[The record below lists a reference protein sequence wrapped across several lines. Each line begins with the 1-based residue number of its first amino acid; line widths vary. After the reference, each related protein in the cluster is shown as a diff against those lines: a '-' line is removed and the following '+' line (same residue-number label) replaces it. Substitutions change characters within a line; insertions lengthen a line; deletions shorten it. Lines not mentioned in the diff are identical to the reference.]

1 MSGRTRNNEEH
12 LKLQDELTTPTT
24 ANYQHQ
30 QPTTH
35 QAAQPATDRNTLGTS
50 TSYSSISS
58 TTHLPPP
65 EYLTGS
71 QWQISHQP
79 NDLAQQQQQLGT
91 DYHPIPPHPL
101 TRNQRVRASLE
112 IEVIPSTA
120 APTPSEPEHPHQGLH
135 NSPDQKYPGH
145 PVNQADPTAHDRSNQ
160 PYQYY
165 NEPQEFK
172 PYPAELHPDHHSET
186 DAEGQSYD
194 DYDWDNDDDLEGDV
208 RFADLNDDK
217 DAGHHHRRRTLARR
231 FSPYSIVKVLI
242 TTFIGN
248 IILSLMF
255 IIPPLVLRYTGY
267 YQSGDT
273 PSAATTRYIYDNVA
287 AWLFWGSYNILA
299 SWVLNFM
306 TELIPRVIVLLVG
319 IVWGDVN
326 ETIKGRVETFH
337 TAKPWIKVIF
347 YSAMCWGSWEVIFN
361 GIYHLY
367 ALTENGQYRAPY
379 TETIHIIV
387 ELLFFFMLI
396 LSLEKLLLLTIS
408 MNFHQVAYADRIQ
421 KITRTFAVIDALKD
435 YRPKRKSFPMIPTSR
450 RPSGAI
456 LTMKGLASKKAS
468 PEPVTKS
475 KWWSRKPNP
484 TQEMQDKEK
493 AAIVD
498 PRGGDYE
505 AQMHQTERFNADYH
519 KGSPPQES
527 KGPAKLMRRNS
538 QTTFATL
545 AQRGASAAKIA
556 RAAMKD
562 PVSVVG
568 KKSGLKLDVNNPADA
583 RKLARKIYFGFKAD
597 STRTYLIP
605 SDFYPAFPT
614 HELAREAFSIFD
626 SDGNG
631 DISRTEVKNEIFRAY
646 KERRA
651 LANSLQDVG
660 HAIGRLDR
668 IMMAMAGIVFI
679 FIALSVVGIDYS
691 KALTSVYTVGIAAAF
706 IFKETAGNVFDA
718 IIMVFCTHPYD
729 TGDRVIMDND
739 GVDEVLV
746 VKRMG
751 LLVTV
756 FLRWDGTE
764 WFAPNSLLGQK
775 FIINLRRS
783 SNQFENATVQFGW
796 DTPLEKLD
804 ELEEKMNLWLQ
815 TDEQRR
821 FEPGTACVIQS
832 LVNQQYMEVTIG
844 MTHRENWQDWGGRWN
859 RRTAFHAALNHYS
872 RELGISFYNAEQPV
886 QFSNLDAFK
895 DQLFN
900 PSSSNNNN
908 DNEEE
913 EEEDNNDE
921 EFGDDELE
929 PDERAQNPPPTS
941 YFPNFPDSSPVLNKK
956 QAQSVFTS
964 ATERMPEA
972 LGFSAPPES
981 GTGMRKR
988 KKLSKKK
995 AMLGDA

>member
-1 MSGRTRNNEEH
+1 MNH
-12 LKLQDELTTPTT
+12 LNQQEDEQLKTPTE
-24 ANYQHQ
+24 
-30 QPTTH
+30 TTNH
-35 QAAQPATDRNTLGTS
+35 HNQLPSASA
-50 TSYSSISS
+50 SYSSISS
-58 TTHLPPP
+58 LAQHPPP

-71 QWQISHQP
+71 QWRIANHRP
-79 NDLAQQQQQLGT
+79 NDLIQQLSS
-91 DYHPIPPHPL
+91 DYHPISSHPL
-101 TRNQRVRASLE
+101 NRNHPGRASLE
-112 IEVIPSTA
+112 IQVLPSPETPQ
-120 APTPSEPEHPHQGLH
+120 PTQNHFPLEQEYYNHPTH
-135 NSPDQKYPGH
+135 SPDYNQSTPARQH
-145 PVNQADPTAHDRSNQ
+145 PTLADPHDYKTYQ
-160 PYQYY
+160 P
-165 NEPQEFK
+165 
-172 PYPAELHPDHHSET
+172 ELHPDHHSET

-194 DYDWDNDDDLEGDV
+194 DYDWDNDDDLEGDA
-208 RFADLNDDK
+208 RFADLNDEK

-231 FSPYSIVKVLI
+231 FSPYSIVKFLI

-248 IILSLMF
+248 IFLSLVF
-255 IIPPLVLRYTGY
+255 IIPPIILRYGGHH
-267 YQSGDT
+267 QSGIS
-273 PSAATTRYIYDNVA
+273 PSASNSKYVYDNVA
-287 AWLFWGSYNILA
+287 AWFIWASYNILS
-299 SWVLNFM
+299 SWVLHFLI
-306 TELIPRVIVLLVG
+306 ELVPRAVVLLVG

-326 ETIKGRVETFH
+326 EAIKGRVETFH
-337 TAKPWIKVIF
+337 AAKPWIKVIF
-347 YSAMCWGSWEVIFN
+347 YSAMCWGSWEVIFR
-361 GIYHLY
+361 GIYNLY
-367 ALTENGQYRAPY
+367 SLTEDGHYRAPY

-387 ELLFFFMLI
+387 ELGFFLMLV
-396 LSLEKLLLLTIS
+396 LSLEKLLLLSIS

-435 YRPKRKSFPMIPTSR
+435 YRPKRKSFPLMPHRGSGGILPMKAPANKKTS
-450 RPSGAI
+450 PDPV
-456 LTMKGLASKKAS
+456 SKNR
-468 PEPVTKS
+468 
-475 KWWSRKPNP
+475 WWSRNSVPK
-484 TQEMQDKEK
+484 QEANAKEK
-493 AAIVD
+493 KGNSEGTH
-498 PRGGDYE
+498 PPGRGSPGYE
-505 AQMHQTERFNADYH
+505 TQLRETDRFTADYQNEMSQQ
-519 KGSPPQES
+519 KS
-527 KGPAKLMRRNS
+527 KRSSRLFRRNS
-538 QTTFATL
+538 QSTFGNL
-545 AQRGASAAKIA
+545 AQRGASAAKVA

-562 PVSVVG
+562 PISVVG
-568 KKSGLKLDVNNPADA
+568 KKSGLKLDVNNPAEA

-597 STRTYLIP
+597 TNRTYLIP

-614 HELAREAFSIFD
+614 QELAKEAFSIFD

-651 LANSLQDVG
+651 LANSLKDVG

-739 GVDEVLV
+739 GVEEVLV

-783 SNQFENATVQFGW
+783 TNQFENATVQFGW

-804 ELEEKMNLWLQ
+804 ELEANMNLWLQ

-859 RRTAFHAALNHYS
+859 RRTAFHAALNHYT
-872 RELGISFYNAEQPV
+872 RELGITFYNSEQPV
-886 QFSNLDAFK
+886 ELTNAAALK
-895 DQLFN
+895 DQLLN
-900 PSSSNNNN
+900 PSFIG
-908 DNEEE
+908 
-913 EEEDNNDE
+913 EEDHDDE
-921 EFGDDELE
+921 LGDDELD
-929 PDERAQNPPPTS
+929 PDEQLNQRPGSLHSNHPQQHADNV
-941 YFPNFPDSSPVLNKK
+941 SSISRRGP
-956 QAQSVFTS
+956 SVFTS

-988 KKLSKKK
+988 KKMSKKK
-995 AMLGDA
+995 FMLGDA

>member
-1 MSGRTRNNEEH
+1 MNQQEDEQ
-12 LKLQDELTTPTT
+12 LKTPTT
-24 ANYQHQ
+24 TNNPQRPSA
-30 QPTTH
+30 
-35 QAAQPATDRNTLGTS
+35 PA
-50 TSYSSISS
+50 SYSSISS
-58 TTHLPPP
+58 LAQHPPP

-71 QWQISHQP
+71 QWQIANHRP
-79 NDLAQQQQQLGT
+79 NDIIQQLSS
-91 DYHPIPPHPL
+91 DYPPIPSHPL
-101 TRNQRVRASLE
+101 NRNHPARASLE
-112 IEVIPSTA
+112 IHVLPSA
-120 APTPSEPEHPHQGLH
+120 GTPSEPQPTQNHSPAKPEYYNHPAH
-135 NSPDQKYPGH
+135 SPDYDQSTPAKQH
-145 PVNQADPTAHDRSNQ
+145 PTLEDPHDYKTYQ
-160 PYQYY
+160 P
-165 NEPQEFK
+165 
-172 PYPAELHPDHHSET
+172 ELHPDHHSET
-186 DAEGQSYD
+186 DAEGQGYD
-194 DYDWDNDDDLEGDV
+194 DYDWDNDDDLEGDA
-208 RFADLNDDK
+208 RFADLNDEK
-217 DAGHHHRRRTLARR
+217 DVGHHHRRRTLARR
-231 FSPYSIVKVLI
+231 FSPYSIVKFLI

-248 IILSLMF
+248 IFLSLVF
-255 IIPPLVLRYTGY
+255 IIPPIILRYGGY
-267 YQSGDT
+267 YQSGDS
-273 PSAATTRYIYDNVA
+273 PSAINSKYVYDNVA
-287 AWLFWGSYNILA
+287 AWFIWASYNIMS
-299 SWVLNFM
+299 SWVLHFLI
-306 TELIPRVIVLLVG
+306 ELVPRAIVLLVG

-337 TAKPWIKVIF
+337 AAKPWIKVLF
-347 YSAMCWGSWEVIFN
+347 YSAMCWGSWEVIFR
-361 GIYHLY
+361 GIYFLY
-367 ALTENGQYRAPY
+367 FLKEDGHYRAPY
-379 TETIHIIV
+379 TETVHIIV
-387 ELLFFFMLI
+387 ELSFFLMLV
-396 LSLEKLLLLTIS
+396 LSLEKLLLLSIS

-435 YRPKRKSFPMIPTSR
+435 YRPKRKSFPLMPHR
-450 RPSGAI
+450 VSGGI
-456 LTMKGLASKKAS
+456 LPMKGLASKKTS
-468 PEPVTKS
+468 PDSTS
-475 KWWSRKPNP
+475 KNRWWSRNTASK
-484 TQEMQDKEK
+484 QETNAKEK
-493 AAIVD
+493 KANPQGTHPPAKGSTD
-498 PRGGDYE
+498 FENQLRETD
-505 AQMHQTERFNADYH
+505 RFTADYQ
-519 KGSPPQES
+519 KEMSEEKS
-527 KGPAKLMRRNS
+527 KRSSKLFRRNS
-538 QTTFATL
+538 QTTFGTL

-562 PVSVVG
+562 PISVVG
-568 KKSGLKLDVNNPADA
+568 KKSGLKLDVNNPAEA

-597 STRTYLIP
+597 PNRTYLIP

-614 HELAREAFSIFD
+614 HELAKEAFSIFD

-668 IMMAMAGIVFI
+668 IMMAMSGVVFI

-739 GVDEVLV
+739 GVEEVLV

-859 RRTAFHAALNHYS
+859 RRTAFHAALNHYT
-872 RELGISFYNAEQPV
+872 RELGITFYNSEQPV
-886 QFSNLDAFK
+886 ELTNAAALK
-895 DQLFN
+895 DQLLN
-900 PSSSNNNN
+900 PTMI
-908 DNEEE
+908 EEE
-913 EEEDNNDE
+913 EEHEDSLGDE
-921 EFGDDELE
+921 ELGDDELD
-929 PDERAQNPPPTS
+929 PDEQLHQRPGSLHDNQQSLLADNLSHRSRKGP
-941 YFPNFPDSSPVLNKK
+941 
-956 QAQSVFTS
+956 SVFTS

-988 KKLSKKK
+988 KKMSKKK
-995 AMLGDA
+995 FMLGDA

>member
-1 MSGRTRNNEEH
+1 MSASQSNPAASYPSITSES
-12 LKLQDELTTPTT
+12 
-24 ANYQHQ
+24 
-30 QPTTH
+30 QPP
-35 QAAQPATDRNTLGTS
+35 Q
-50 TSYSSISS
+50 
-58 TTHLPPP
+58 
-65 EYLTGS
+65 YLSGS
-71 QWQISHQP
+71 QWKITHEPSELP
-79 NDLAQQQQQLGT
+79 
-91 DYHPIPPHPL
+91 
-101 TRNQRVRASLE
+101 RRASLD
-112 IEVIPSTA
+112 IEELDT
-120 APTPSEPEHPHQGLH
+120 HPHPYLSAEHKQ
-135 NSPDQKYPGH
+135 PAP
-145 PVNQADPTAHDRSNQ
+145 AH
-160 PYQYY
+160 
-165 NEPQEFK
+165 E
-172 PYPAELHPDHHSET
+172 DHHSET

-217 DAGHHHRRRTLARR
+217 HPAQHHRRRTLSRR
-231 FSPYSIVKVLI
+231 FSPYSIVKLLI

-248 IILSLMF
+248 ILLSLLC
-255 IIPPLVLRYTGY
+255 IIPPLVLRFTGY
-267 YQSGDT
+267 YQSGDS
-273 PSAATTRYIYDNVA
+273 PEAHNTRFIYDNVA
-287 AWLFWGSYNILA
+287 AWLFWAAYNILA
-299 SWVLNFM
+299 SWVLSFL
-306 TELIPRVIVLLVG
+306 TELIPRPHSSCCVHQAIVLLVG
-319 IVWGDVN
+319 VVWGDVN

-367 ALTENGQYRAPY
+367 ALTDTGHYRAPY

-435 YRPKRKSFPMIPTSR
+435 YRPKRKSFPLAPNSR

-456 LTMKGLASKKAS
+456 LTMKGLAGKKAAQ
-468 PEPVTKS
+468 EPATAKKS
-475 KWWSRKPNP
+475 RWWSRSREPQ
-484 TQEMQDKEK
+484 QETGDKEK
-493 AAIVD
+493 V
-498 PRGGDYE
+498 DYE
-505 AQMHQTERFNADYH
+505 AQMHETDRFNTEYQKDLP
-519 KGSPPQES
+519 SPHQQNKRS
-527 KGPAKLMRRNS
+527 SRLMRRNS
-538 QTTFATL
+538 QTTFAAL

-568 KKSGLKLDVNNPADA
+568 KKSGLKLDVNNPAEA

-597 STRTYLIP
+597 SARTYLVP

-614 HELAREAFSIFD
+614 HELAKEAFSIFD

-668 IMMAMAGIVFI
+668 IMMAMAGIVFV
-679 FIALSVVGIDYS
+679 FIALSIVGIDYS

-796 DTPLEKLD
+796 ETPLEKLD
-804 ELEEKMNLWLQ
+804 ALEEKMNLWLQ

-832 LVNQQYMEVTIG
+832 LVNQQYMEITLG

-872 RELGISFYNAEQPV
+872 RELGISFFNPEQPV
-886 QFSNLDAFK
+886 HLANPAAFK
-895 DQLFN
+895 EHLLN
-900 PSSSNNNN
+900 PAPP
-908 DNEEE
+908 EQEQEQE
-913 EEEDNNDE
+913 EEEDE
-921 EFGDDELE
+921 QADDE
-929 PDERAQNPPPTS
+929 PDYFSHPLPAADDDNRSRNPPS
-941 YFPNFPDSSPVLNKK
+941 VRSAQPV
-956 QAQSVFTS
+956 
-964 ATERMPEA
+964 RMPEA
-972 LGFSAPPES
+972 LGFSAPPEA